1 MCVNLSLIKNQKTY
15 NLIIIGFVLV
25 FSLFCVYKL
34 QNIKFDYDFEAFF
47 PNEDHEL
54 EIYNNYRKTFE
65 YDNEFAL
72 VAVENK
78 AGIFKK
84 DFLLKIDSLT
94 KKLSDLK
101 YVQRVTSPTNLKTLS
116 LGGLIPIQTSVL
128 HFQDPDL
135 YKDDSIAIYRSSY
148 LAGFFF
154 PLNAKSVSIYIK
166 TDDVLTKK
174 QCDSLAYGIEKSL
187 KDFKFDEIHYVGRIF
202 AQNVYL
208 KNLQKEFLIFISL
221 AFVVII
227 IFLWLSFR
235 SFYGII
241 VPVIIVLISILWT
254 LGIMNLFGKPIDIMS
269 AMLPTMIFIA
279 GMSDVVHF
287 FSKYFEELSKGT
299 VREKIYPL
307 IIKEVGFPTF
317 LTLITTVVG
326 FLSLLFS
333 SIKPI
338 KEFGIY
344 TSVGVTIA
352 FILTYTLLPALLYYF
367 TPKKL
372 ITVHGTNNRTYNL
385 MRTGLF
391 WIFRN
396 QKTILII
403 SGIVLIVSFVG
414 ISKIK
419 VNNILLEDLSKKV
432 KIKQDFIFFD
442 ENYSGVRPFELLV
455 TVKDKT
461 RSVWDYDIITELNKV
476 DEFIKKEYD
485 AGFLVSPSSLVK
497 SIYQNSNNDYD
508 LKFPAIE
515 EYDPISNQL
524 KGNNKNRD
532 IKRLITPD
540 GLKTRISAKIRDMG
554 SLKATEHNKNLI
566 AFIDKNINK
575 NLLQFEITGAAHLI
589 DRNNEYMVNNMT
601 QGFLFSLLVI
611 GILTFFLHRSW
622 RMVLVFIIPNVIPLI
637 IIGGIMGYAGIE
649 LKAATSLVFSIAFG
663 IATDDTI
670 HFISRL
676 KIELG
681 YGKSLMYAFKRTYF
695 ETGKPII
702 LTTFILLG
710 GFMTLMI
717 SDFQSTFYFG
727 FLICITVIIAVFA
740 DIFLLPVLLFLI
752 YGKRKK

>member
-1 MCVNLSLIKNQKTY
+1 LCKFAVIRNQKTY
-15 NLIIIGFVLV
+15 NLIIIVFVLV

-54 EIYNNYRKTFE
+54 EVYNNYRKTFE

-72 VAVENK
+72 VAVENNK
-78 AGIFKK
+78 GIFKK
-84 DFLLKIDSLT
+84 DFLLKVDSLT
-94 KKLSDLK
+94 RQLSRLR

-116 LGGLIPIQTSVL
+116 LGGIVPVQTSVL
-128 HFQDPDL
+128 HFQNEEL
-135 YKDDSIAIYRSSY
+135 YKEDSIAIYQSAHLVGS
-148 LAGFFF
+148 FF
-154 PLNAKSVSIYIK
+154 PLNAKSISIYIK
-166 TDDVLTKK
+166 TDDLLTKLK
-174 QCDSLAYGIEKSL
+174 SDSLATGIERTL
-187 KDFKFDEIHYVGRIF
+187 KDFNFDEIHFVGRIF

-208 KNLQKEFLIFISL
+208 KNLQKEFVVFICLS
-221 AFVVII
+221 FVVIVL
-227 IFLWLSFR
+227 FLWFSFR
-235 SFYGII
+235 SFYGIV

-254 LGIMNLFGKPIDIMS
+254 LGIMKLCGKSIDIMTV
-269 AMLPTMIFIA
+269 MLPTMIFIA

-287 FSKYFEELSKGT
+287 FSKYFEELAKGT
-299 VREKIYPL
+299 DRGKIYPL
-307 IIKEVGFPTF
+307 ILKEVGFPTF
-317 LTLITTVVG
+317 LTLLTTVVG

-344 TSVGVTIA
+344 TSIGVTIA
-352 FILTYTLLPALLYYF
+352 FILTYTLLPSLLYFF

-372 ITVHGTNNRTYNL
+372 VTVHGTNNRTHNL

-391 WIFRN
+391 WIFRH
-396 QKTILII
+396 QKTILVI
-403 SGIVLIVSFVG
+403 SGVILVLSVIG
-414 ISKIK
+414 ITKIK
-419 VNNILLEDLSKKV
+419 VNNILLEDLSDKV
-432 KIKQDFIFFD
+432 KIKQDFMFFD
-442 ENYSGVRPFELLV
+442 KNYSGVRPFEILI
-455 TVKDKT
+455 TVKDKNK
-461 RSVWDYDIITELNKV
+461 SVWDYDVITELNKV
-476 DEFIKKEYD
+476 DDFIRKEYD
-485 AGFLVSPSSLVK
+485 AGFLLSPSSLVR
-497 SIYQNSNNDYD
+497 SIYQNSNSDYN
-508 LKFPAIE
+508 LKFPGSE
-515 EYDPISNQL
+515 DYEPISKQL
-524 KGNNKNRD
+524 KNNKKNRD
-532 IKRLITPD
+532 VKRLITTD

-554 SLKATEHNKNLI
+554 SLQATQHNLNLI
-566 AFIDKNINK
+566 AFIEKNVNT

-622 RMVLVFIIPNVIPLI
+622 RMVLVFIIPNVIPLV

-710 GFMTLMI
+710 GFVTLMT

-727 FLICITVIIAVFA
+727 FLICITVIIAVLA

-752 YGKRKK
+752 YSKKKK